1 MIHSSLTFGLQL
13 MLNKYLGLQ
22 MGRERFHAI

>member
-13 MLNKYLGLQ
+13 MPNKYLGLQ

>member
-1 MIHSSLTFGLQL
+1 MIHSSLTVGLLL

-22 MGRERFHAI
+22 IGMERFHAI